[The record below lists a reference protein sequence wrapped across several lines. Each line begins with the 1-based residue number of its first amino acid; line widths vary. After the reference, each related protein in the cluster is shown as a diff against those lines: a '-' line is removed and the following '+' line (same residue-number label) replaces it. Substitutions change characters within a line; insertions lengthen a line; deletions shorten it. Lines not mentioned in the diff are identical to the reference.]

1 MKIVAN
7 YFMKKTTSYIKHL
20 APWAAAVAIFV
31 YLFHVYPP
39 KNIYNSLQY
48 MNIGLFGLISVSYML
63 LMFVLDTYSIS
74 RVLRTFGCSAPFA
87 ELLPARGSTYLLM
100 VVNYAAGQAAFA
112 FYQYRKYG
120 IPISRMLGIFSII
133 VVVDLFILVTIAF
146 VATFFT
152 SWPFKIGNMEIGTFV
167 RIFTAAIYIGFALAV
182 ILLNKFS
189 RLKIFERLLKNKFL
203 NLIATTGFL
212 DYFSVGISRLP
223 VHIFILCG
231 MYVAMH
237 AFMDV
242 PFVNVISN
250 IPIVFFIGSLPITP
264 GGVGTSNVALVELF
278 KPFVS
283 NAAISSGAI
292 SAGDLLFS
300 FSLAWLF
307 ANYLMKALIGVICL
321 KFVSRDLFKPTDASA
336 EKEAEH
342 DAAPLGGN
350 I

>member
-1 MKIVAN
+1 
-7 YFMKKTTSYIKHL
+7 MKKTVSYIKHL
-20 APWAAAVAIFV
+20 APWAMAVLIFV

-48 MNIGLFGLISVSYML
+48 MNIPLFCAISIAYVIA
-63 LMFVLDTYSIS
+63 MFMLDTYSIS
-74 RVLRTFGCSAPFA
+74 LVLSRFGYKTPFT
-87 ELLPARGSTYLLM
+87 ELLSARGSTYLLM

-120 IPISRMLGIFSII
+120 IPISRMLGVFSII

-152 SWPFKIGNMEIGTFV
+152 SWPFKVGSMEIGTFV
-167 RIFTAAIYIGFALAV
+167 RIFTAAIYSGFALIV

-189 RLKIFERLLKNKFL
+189 RLKIFGRLLKNKFL
-203 NLIATTGFL
+203 HLIATTGFL
-212 DYFSVGISRLP
+212 DYVSVGISRLP

-283 NAAISSGAI
+283 NPAISSGAI

-307 ANYLMKALIGVICL
+307 ANYLMKALIGVVCL
-321 KFVSRDLFKPTDASA
+321 KFVSRDLFRPTDTSS
-336 EKEAEH
+336 EEEA
-342 DAAPLGGN
+342 
-350 I
+350 